1 METSPKAPCYFLS
14 PNCFW
19 CVCVCVCV
27 CSLRQGSRGENSYVT
42 MAGALWFAILREA
55 SALTSL
61 TLISFSLFVFCFFF
75 CFFHV
80 IHFHFQIR
88 YDRTPAQYTAS
99 RMSRRTA
106 PTAFRFMSLRAVLM
120 QSELGQR
127 QISAHS

>member
-19 CVCVCVCV
+19 CVCACVFPSPRQQRGKQLCNHGWCLV
-27 CSLRQGSRGENSYVT
+27 VRHPQGSV
-42 MAGALWFAILREA
+42 
-55 SALTSL
+55 SAYLPRFNCIFT
-61 TLISFSLFVFCFFF
+61 FCFLFFFF

-99 RMSRRTA
+99 RMSRHTA